1 MHEVMQ
7 RVEESAE
14 LFRQSSAESEKLGR
28 LSDVSAKQ
36 LRETGVIRLLQ
47 PQEFGGYEAH
57 PVEFFETVLTVGSL
71 CGSAGWV
78 SGVVGIHP
86 WQLGQGDKRV
96 QEEPLGG
103 GPET

>member
-14 LFRQSSAESEKLGR
+14 VFRESAAESEKLGR

-47 PQEFGGYEAH
+47 PTEYGGYEAH
-57 PVEFFETVLTVGSL
+57 PVEFFETVLKVGSL
-71 CGSAGWV
+71 CGSAG
-78 SGVVGIHP
+78 
-86 WQLGQGDKRV
+86 
-96 QEEPLGG
+96 GG
-103 GPET
+103 GGGGGVPPRELGPWGKRAPGGK

>member
-14 LFRQSSAESEKLGR
+14 VFRGSAAESEKLGGPGG
-28 LSDVSAKQ
+28 VWPKQ

-47 PQEFGGYEAH
+47 PTEYGGYEAH
-57 PVEFFETVLTVGSL
+57 PVEFFETVLKVGSL

-86 WQLGQGDKRV
+86 WQLGQWDKRLQ
-96 QEEPLGG
+96 QELWGEDP
-103 GPET
+103 